1 MWIVSAGLDLLDS
14 RSGGSANGAL
24 SRWRSF
30 REGAFMDLGEGGN
43 RAIWLVRPLRR
54 EDPR

>member
-1 MWIVSAGLDLLDS
+1 MWTVSAGLDLLDS

-30 REGAFMDLGEGGN
+30 REGAFMNLGEGGN
-43 RAIWLVRPLRR
+43 RAIWLVRTLRR